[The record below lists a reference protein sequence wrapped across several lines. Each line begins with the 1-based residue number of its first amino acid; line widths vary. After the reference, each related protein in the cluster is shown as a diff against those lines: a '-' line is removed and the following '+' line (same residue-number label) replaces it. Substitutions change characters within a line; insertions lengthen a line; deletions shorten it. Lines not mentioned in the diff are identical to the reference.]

1 MGDKTEN
8 ENTLAETEGPGGDG
22 NDMDC
27 MCREGMR
34 RVGAAQTG
42 AAQTGGVTRVW
53 AAQTGAAQTGG
64 VTRARG
70 VAWAGDASRGST
82 MGAAMPILTAS
93 AGHHSER
100 RQECQC

>member
-1 MGDKTEN
+1 MSVVSELKRGNMGDKTEN

-42 AAQTGGVTRVW
+42 GMIRAWVV
-53 AAQTGAAQTGG
+53 GAE
-64 VTRARG
+64 
-70 VAWAGDASRGST
+70 S
-82 MGAAMPILTAS
+82 
-93 AGHHSER
+93 
-100 RQECQC
+100 